1 MPFSDWCIHYRG
13 LQHETCKVGIRAND
27 VDPAPDIRDNG
38 VNFGVAK
45 RIPCIKDNGAATC
58 AQCHYPTT
66 EETAQ
71 HEAEMQ
77 AYMERTREDSILIGA
92 AHTDEGPS
100 TVFVCELCERSQ
112 RVALTTA
119 PELLAH
125 MLTAH
130 GLDAEAVKA
139 LKGQMSQHMDAT
151 EWSQTNYVFEHDGK
165 RALIKSVRSPRTG
178 SNRRAWQDSVP
189 TKRKGKKG

>member
-13 LQHETCKVGIRAND
+13 LQHETCKLGIRAND

-45 RIPCIKDNGAATC
+45 RIPCIKDNGTHTC
-58 AQCHYPTT
+58 ASCHYPTD
-66 EETAQ
+66 EENAQ

-77 AYMERTREDSILIGA
+77 EYMSAMREDSILIGA
-92 AHTDEGPS
+92 AHSESGPS
-100 TVFVCELCERSQ
+100 TVFVCELCERNQ
-112 RVALTTA
+112 RVAMSA
-119 PELLAH
+119 IPELLEH

-130 GLDAEAVKA
+130 NIEWEIVRFFKGQESQHLDAT
-139 LKGQMSQHMDAT
+139 D
-151 EWSQTNYVFEHDGK
+151 WFQTNYVFEHNGK

-189 TKRKGKKG
+189 TKRKGKR